1 MAGYVVWPCTFYA
14 FPYNQFMKGSDAM
27 KLTIQTDENI
37 EDLKIEITCRQLTP
51 EVERII
57 AAIRMLDHQL
67 TGNKNG
73 EVHLLEA
80 REIIYAESVDRKCFL
95 YTDRDVYE
103 SALKLYELELQL
115 ASYGFFRISKS
126 MLINLQNIKSLK
138 ADINRKLRVTMTNGE
153 QIIASRQY
161 ADDLKTRIGVK

>member
-1 MAGYVVWPCTFYA
+1 
-14 FPYNQFMKGSDAM
+14 M
-27 KLTIQTDENI
+27 KLTIQTDENM
-37 EDLKIEITCRQLTP
+37 EDLKIEITCRQLTSD
-51 EVERII
+51 VERII

-73 EVHLLEA
+73 EVHLLEV

-115 ASYGFFRISKS
+115 ANYGFFRISKS
-126 MLINLQNIKSLK
+126 MLINLHNIKSLK
-138 ADINRKLRVTMTNGE
+138 ADINRKLRVTMNNGE

-161 ADDLKTRIGVK
+161 ADELKARIGVK